1 MLFVTMSGRCGKE
14 RMRQIPSYFCR
25 PSASLPARP
34 CQYRPPPSS
43 PVPETSRTLQGPSLP
58 KSTQLSP
65 TPCHAYSYQ
74 HLLNMYRLYPLHQM
88 REKKVTSVHSPFTP
102 TSTLRHVVVSHPH
115 KTNELHTVA
124 SCFLEPIK
132 SLSAPSSRPIRL
144 LLSPPPPPPNP
155 QCVVPN
161 LNLNSS
167 LAPKDERYPN
177 NLILPTPTPDRQAC
191 RPHGSASSWSRCR
204 ANHVDSFSPAQ
215 GSLPSR
221 RHRPG
226 RHRPGR
232 HHVHGGHRHV
242 RATVRK
248 SHRGQFPGCPC
259 GPTRIRRGRGER
271 HLHGGCY
278 SCCHHRHWPW
288 GVSARC

>member
-34 CQYRPPPSS
+34 CQYRPPPSF

-74 HLLNMYRLYPLHQM
+74 HLLDMYRLYPLHQM

-144 LLSPPPPPPNP
+144 LLSPPPPPNP

-177 NLILPTPTPDRQAC
+177 NLILPTPTPDR
-191 RPHGSASSWSRCR
+191 
-204 ANHVDSFSPAQ
+204 
-215 GSLPSR
+215 
-221 RHRPG
+221 
-226 RHRPGR
+226 
-232 HHVHGGHRHV
+232 
-242 RATVRK
+242 
-248 SHRGQFPGCPC
+248 
-259 GPTRIRRGRGER
+259 
-271 HLHGGCY
+271 
-278 SCCHHRHWPW
+278 
-288 GVSARC
+288 